1 VRCPNCSK
9 FVSMENGEPQVSS
22 IEAVLR
28 GGDVEITAEADHTRN
43 CADCGTELKSIS
55 ISFSENVSLKDLEKP
70 DEMSEADFEKWK
82 SGLKNAEVEIDEDGS
97 DSDESGGG
105 RYAKNM
111 IGVTID
117 YELKITSNKV
127 ELKKTGQLREENPA
141 SAYDECC

>member
-1 VRCPNCSK
+1 MRCPSCSK

-22 IEAVLR
+22 IECSLS
-28 GGDVEITAEADHTRN
+28 GDDVEITAEVEHTRN

-55 ISFSENVSLKDLEKP
+55 ISMEQSVYLESIEKP
-70 DEMSEADFEKWK
+70 KEMSERDFDKWQ
-82 SGLKNAEVEIDEDGS
+82 SGLKKAECEVEEDGT

-111 IGVTID
+111 IGVVVD
-117 YELKITSNKV
+117 YCLTVKSKGV
-127 ELKKTGQLREENPA
+127 ELKHSGQLREENPA